1 MHQLGYISHN
11 PLKEPHA
18 RKEDKKKNK
27 KMSPKNKKNEL
38 PGKDQNIVQSVS
50 SQPTSGKRARE
61 EESSGQ
67 SRDQTEAHSPHKRIK
82 EVAKTIKQETT
93 KSINQEA
100 ANINKTKQKAVNN
113 KNTNN
118 AETPKNCNKL
128 VKTEKEEANKASL
141 CNVKVENSRLN
152 TMSDEDGELI
162 VPDNTEEIIV
172 PEEPGKI
179 IAPEAVPKYLY
190 HEDRKGIVSHD
201 VNSIIEIDKDCIDHD
216 KDFIDHKDIDHDKDF
231 IDLDKNFI
239 DHEKDFIDHEED
251 CVILERDN
259 SDSPDEDPL
268 SSPSQKVLRSNSTHK
283 EHMLTEHENQLY
295 ECHVCSFNSVNPE
308 TLENHIFKQHVIKEE
323 CVEPVALD
331 EVKNNL
337 DDGLSKQAP
346 QKVMLVD
353 GVSIGRNVRNK
364 ERFTCAMCNRI
375 YTTKHSLMKHLQ
387 SHTEGRPYSC
397 DICSFSTKSREY
409 MLRHMTNAH
418 LIVHSHEPKLKYSSK
433 NQKKSEERNVSTE
446 DDEEEIDP
454 DAKNVNKN
462 EVINRNENADE
473 KSEANAD
480 MSTDCSLNS
489 ADTTDTT
496 SHGGKKRR
504 NILRKRFEC
513 ATCGMKATHK
523 TDLVVHIREKH
534 PNALIESLDNG
545 DWSKSQLSVTGSK
558 KSNVNRQT
566 TCSYCSKV
574 FNDNWKYKVHM
585 RVHTGIKPFGCSV
598 CSFYATCK
606 MTVRDHI
613 HRKHKDYVNPK
624 IILRTVNIDGT
635 VGHSELGMPHQ
646 EFKCDYC
653 EKVFEDNY
661 DYKEHKK
668 SNHKDALPYAC
679 TKCGHRESARAKMIM
694 HCMQNHSDEEL
705 EGLILHNNKPFNVGL
720 LKLPKCQQCDKI
732 FPYQSQLN
740 IHQKKHSGECRY
752 FCDICS
758 YGTNIKAALEKHI
771 LKHHDAKSSKKSR
784 VRKSARNKDTESDQL
799 IIFVDVDKVNKDINI
814 KVEEEDAK

>member
-283 EHMLTEHENQLY
+283 EHMLMEHEKQLY
-295 ECHVCSFNSVNPE
+295 ECHVCSFNSGNPE
-308 TLENHIFKQHVIKEE
+308 TLEIHIFKRHVVNEE
-323 CVEPVALD
+323 CVEPVSLD
-331 EVKNNL
+331 EVKNDL
-337 DDGLSKQAP
+337 DDRLSKQRP
-346 QKVMLVD
+346 RKVMLED
-353 GVSIGRNVRNK
+353 GVSLGCKVSNK
-364 ERFTCAMCNRI
+364 VHFTCAMCNRI
-375 YTTKHSLMKHLQ
+375 FTSKRSLMFHVQ
-387 SHTEGRPYSC
+387 SHTGERPYSC
-397 DICSFSTKSREY
+397 DICNFTTRYREH
-409 MLRHMTNAH
+409 MQRHMTCVH
-418 LIVHSHEPKLKYSSK
+418 LIVHSDEPTLKYSST
-433 NQKKSEERNVSTE
+433 NRKKSEERNVSTD
-446 DDEEEIDP
+446 DDEGEKDP
-454 DAKNVNKN
+454 DTEIVNKN
-462 EVINRNENADE
+462 EHKYRNENEGE
-473 KSEANAD
+473 KNEANED
-480 MSTDCSLNS
+480 ISTDCNLNS
-489 ADTTDTT
+489 ADTT
-496 SHGGKKRR
+496 SHGGRKRR
-504 NILRKRFEC
+504 NLLHKRFQC

-523 TDLVVHIREKH
+523 TDLVDHIREKH
-534 PNALIESLDNG
+534 PNVHNESLGNVDG
-545 DWSKSQLSVTGSK
+545 SKGQFSVTGSK
-558 KSNVNRQT
+558 KSNIVQQII
-566 TCSYCSKV
+566 CSYCSRV
-574 FNDNWKYKVHM
+574 FHDNWKYKVHM

-598 CSFYATCK
+598 CSFYTTSK

-613 HRKHKDYVNPK
+613 HRKHKNCVNPK
-624 IILRTVNIDGT
+624 IVLRTVNIDGT
-635 VGHSELGMPHQ
+635 VGHTELGMPHQ

-661 DYKEHKK
+661 HYKQHKR
-668 SNHKDALPYAC
+668 SNHKDALPYSC
-679 TKCGHRESARAKMIM
+679 TKCGHRESVRAKMIM

-705 EGLILHNNKPFNVGL
+705 EGLILHNNKPFNVGP

-740 IHQKKHSGECRY
+740 IHQKQHGEYRY

-758 YGTNIKAALEKHI
+758 YGTNIKAALERHIMKHF
-771 LKHHDAKSSKKSR
+771 DGEPPKKSGI
-784 VRKSARNKDTESDQL
+784 RKSVRNKVTDCDQATV
-799 IIFVDVDKVNKDINI
+799 FVDVDNVNNG
-814 KVEEEDAK
+814 VLT

>member
-1 MHQLGYISHN
+1 
-11 PLKEPHA
+11 
-18 RKEDKKKNK
+18 
-27 KMSPKNKKNEL
+27 MSPKNKKNEL

-283 EHMLTEHENQLY
+283 EHMLMEHETKLY

-308 TLENHIFKQHVIKEE
+308 TLENHIFKQHVLKVGR
-323 CVEPVALD
+323 VEPVSLD
-331 EVKNNL
+331 EVKNDL
-337 DDGLSKQAP
+337 DDRLSKQAP
-346 QKVMLVD
+346 QKVILED
-353 GVSIGRNVRNK
+353 GVSLGHDVGYK
-364 ERFTCAMCNRI
+364 AGFTCAVCNRVFTSK
-375 YTTKHSLMKHLQ
+375 YSLMKHIQ
-387 SHTEGRPYSC
+387 IHTEERPYSC
-397 DICSFSTKSREY
+397 DICSFTTRFRDY
-409 MLRHMTNAH
+409 MQRHMTTSH
-418 LIVHSHEPKLKYSSK
+418 LIVHSDEPKLKYSSK
-433 NQKKSEERNVSTE
+433 ARKKSEERNISTE
-446 DDEEEIDP
+446 DSKEEKDP
-454 DAKNVNKN
+454 DTENVNKDENKKGNKN
-462 EVINRNENADE
+462 EHKDRNENEDG
-473 KSEANAD
+473 KNEANEE

-545 DWSKSQLSVTGSK
+545 DWSKGQLSVTGSK

-574 FNDNWKYKVHM
+574 FHDNWKYKVHM

-598 CSFYATCK
+598 CSFYATSK

-613 HRKHKDYVNPK
+613 HRKHKNCVNPK

-635 VGHSELGMPHQ
+635 VGHTELGMPHQ

-661 DYKEHKK
+661 HYKQHKR
-668 SNHKDALPYAC
+668 SNHKDALPYSC
-679 TKCGHRESARAKMIM
+679 TKCNHKESVRAKMIM

-732 FPYQSQLN
+732 FPYQSLLN
-740 IHQKKHSGECRY
+740 IHQKQHTGERSL

-758 YGTNIKAALEKHI
+758 YRTNIKAALEKHI
-771 LKHHDAKSSKKSR
+771 LKHLDDEPSKKSG
-784 VRKSARNKDTESDQL
+784 VRRSTRNKVTESDEP
-799 IIFVDVDKVNKDINI
+799 IIFVDIDKVNNDVNI
-814 KVEEEDAK
+814 GKVKEEDTK